1 MQIEHDLKSLRT
13 ATIVLSACA
22 VLVLLTAARAV
33 LVPVLFAILL
43 ALVLTPPM
51 RGLRR
56 RHVPAP
62 LAAGLLLGVL
72 VAGGAWGVGAAA
84 RPAAEWISQTPQVLE
99 MVRTEVARVRKF
111 LTKPQ
116 RENATLASVRVR
128 EADKPQIVD
137 AEAVLTAGALGARKA
152 LFGLGSAL
160 ILCYFMLIGGRAAS
174 RTAIALIPDPASR
187 RVALRWTDR
196 LQRHLTRYL
205 TTVTIINIGLGA
217 ATAGVLFALGMPNA
231 LFLGALVAVLNYVP
245 FLGAFVSAGLLATAG
260 MMAFGAGSMAF
271 AAPALFLGLHLIE
284 SQLVTPMVLGRT
296 LTLNP
301 LFVMLALLVMGTL
314 WGIGG
319 AFLAVPLLITA
330 RISLASIPALRG
342 WAHVIGRRR
351 PALARAE
358 ARPANSELRAQ

>member
-1 MQIEHDLKSLRT
+1 MQIDHDLRSIRT
-13 ATIVLSACA
+13 AAVLLSACA

-51 RGLRR
+51 RALRR

-62 LAAGLLLGVL
+62 LAAAVLVGLL
-72 VAGGAWGVGAAA
+72 VAGGVWGVGAAA
-84 RPAAEWISQTPQVLE
+84 RPTAEWISHTPQVLE

-174 RTAIALIPDPASR
+174 RTAIALIPDPGSR

-205 TTVTIINIGLGA
+205 TTVTVINIALGA
-217 ATAGVLFALGMPNA
+217 ATAGVLLALGMPNA
-231 LFLGALVAVLNYVP
+231 LFLGALVALLNYVP
-245 FLGAFVSAGLLATAG
+245 FLGAIVSAGLLATAG

-351 PALARAE
+351 RPAPALRAGSAIART
-358 ARPANSELRAQ
+358 